1 MICCRK
7 ATSAARIVKEK
18 TVVALKIPR
27 SPIGLA
33 LVLALAACHPEA
45 PKTEDVRPVRALRIA
60 ADNIALSAEFAGE
73 VRPRV
78 ESRLGFQV
86 GGKIVARKVDVGAM
100 VKKGQVLMQLDP
112 QDLRLGEAQARASL
126 TAAATTRDL
135 ARSELKRYMELFEKN
150 FISRAVLDAKVSA
163 FRAAQANVDAAQAA
177 LRGQSN
183 QARYA
188 TLVADIVGVV
198 TAVNAEVG
206 QVVAPGT
213 PVVQVAGLGEK
224 EIVIGIPEDKVDAI
238 RKIDDVTVH
247 LWADPQAAIPGKI
260 REIAPMADPQT
271 RTYTVKVSMQQ
282 APAAVRL
289 GMTATVQFTARSAH
303 PQVLLPLTALFQDHG
318 RTAVWLVEHGKVTL
332 APVQLGGTSGNDVV
346 VASGVQP
353 GQTVVTAGVNQ
364 LKDGQQVK
372 VLGVDVPAPTESA
385 AGEAQ

>member
-1 MICCRK
+1 
-7 ATSAARIVKEK
+7 
-18 TVVALKIPR
+18 VVALKIPR
-27 SPIGLA
+27 SPIALA
-33 LVLALAACHPEA
+33 LVLALAACHPE
-45 PKTEDVRPVRALRIA
+45 PPRTEDVRPVRALRIA
-60 ADNIALSAEFAGE
+60 ADNISLSAEFAGE

-86 GGKIVARKVDVGAM
+86 GGKIIARKVDVGAL

-126 TAAATTRDL
+126 SAAETGRDL
-135 ARSELKRYMELFEKN
+135 ARAELKRYMELFEKN

-163 FRAAQANVDAAQAA
+163 MKSAQANVDAAQAA

-188 TLVADIVGVV
+188 TLVADIDGVV

-206 QVVAPGT
+206 QVVAPGA

-238 RKIDDVTVH
+238 RKVDDVTVH
-247 LWADPQAAIPGKI
+247 LWADPKAAIPGKI

-271 RTYTVKVSMQQ
+271 RTYTVKVSMPQ

-289 GMTATVQFTARSAH
+289 GMTANVLFTARSAR
-303 PQVLLPLTALFQDHG
+303 PQIELPLTALFQDHG
-318 RTAVWLVEHGKVTL
+318 HTAVWLVDHGHVTL
-332 APVQLGGTSGNDVV
+332 TPVQLGGTSGNDVL
-346 VASGVQP
+346 VAGGVQP

-364 LKDGQQVK
+364 LKNGQQVK

-385 AGEAQ
+385 TAQQAGGEAGQ